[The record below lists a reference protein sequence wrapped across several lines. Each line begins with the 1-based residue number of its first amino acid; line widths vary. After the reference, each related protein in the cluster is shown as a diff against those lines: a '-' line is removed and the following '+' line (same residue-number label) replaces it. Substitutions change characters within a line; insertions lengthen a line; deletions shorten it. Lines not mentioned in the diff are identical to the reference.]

1 MVVRRRKKKR
11 RRILIALRAVGTRS
25 VGERSFLQN
34 GQRINCTYFKHRM
47 LLIPSY

>member
-25 VGERSFLQN
+25 VGERYFLQN
-34 GQRINCTYFKHRM
+34 GQRINCT
-47 LLIPSY
+47 ISNIACS